1 MAGSTGRE
9 RELACIKKLA
19 EDHCGCSA
27 ELASALH
34 EIRMDGPKKEE
45 EIASRFSGQDE
56 VTENCR
62 SQQLPE
68 GLCLAPFGKKF
79 AQIWLQ
85 RYGRRFRVYKE
96 RRDRGVKRGHRQF
109 SEAHLV
115 SQQRHGRDLLV
126 EGKGADKELLGQGLS
141 KANVAVPATDR
152 QKRYRFSE
160 VLGQFR
166 KTTEDR
172 AKEKV
177 ARNAD
182 IHMGANP
189 YTVQLR
195 TGNMFNDCSDTG
207 MRSHTLGRQEVKVLS
222 LSSGLPAIPGAKVLG
237 AESLR
242 GGRALQIAKSI
253 SILVVDKE
261 EFLTH
266 PPPRATTYLDFA
278 LVFFW
283 NIKNKDVVFP
293 AKPFILLALLIL
305 LQVLC
310 LCMFMLGSS
319 WLVSGNT
326 LHLGCLQQ
334 ARSLPSHFGS
344 PRSRSRSFERQDEGL
359 FRPAFS
365 TKACSICRTF
375 AGFGIADQDSYRGNT
390 R

>member
-166 KTTEDR
+166 KR
-172 AKEKV
+172 
-177 ARNAD
+177 R
-182 IHMGANP
+182 
-189 YTVQLR
+189 TVPKR
-195 TGNMFNDCSDTG
+195 KWHG
-207 MRSHTLGRQEVKVLS
+207 MPTSTWGQTRI
-222 LSSGLPAIPGAKVLG
+222 LSSCAQGTCSTIALIQACGL
-237 AESLR
+237 
-242 GGRALQIAKSI
+242 
-253 SILVVDKE
+253 
-261 EFLTH
+261 
-266 PPPRATTYLDFA
+266 
-278 LVFFW
+278 
-283 NIKNKDVVFP
+283 
-293 AKPFILLALLIL
+293 
-305 LQVLC
+305 
-310 LCMFMLGSS
+310 
-319 WLVSGNT
+319 
-326 LHLGCLQQ
+326 
-334 ARSLPSHFGS
+334 
-344 PRSRSRSFERQDEGL
+344 
-359 FRPAFS
+359 
-365 TKACSICRTF
+365 
-375 AGFGIADQDSYRGNT
+375 T

>member
-56 VTENCR
+56 VTENCS

-68 GLCLAPFGKKF
+68 GLCLAPLGKKF

-189 YTVQLR
+189 YAVQLR

-266 PPPRATTYLDFA
+266 PPPRATTYLD
-278 LVFFW
+278 LHWFF
-283 NIKNKDVVFP
+283 
-293 AKPFILLALLIL
+293 
-305 LQVLC
+305 
-310 LCMFMLGSS
+310 
-319 WLVSGNT
+319 
-326 LHLGCLQQ
+326 
-334 ARSLPSHFGS
+334 FG
-344 PRSRSRSFERQDEGL
+344 
-359 FRPAFS
+359 
-365 TKACSICRTF
+365 T
-375 AGFGIADQDSYRGNT
+375 
-390 R
+390 